1 MKLGEKEQVFKMS
14 WIEKLK
20 LLGIVLIIYVMM
32 MLFYIPMLTNY
43 QVFLVVSLIVMFPI
57 TVFLLYQL
65 IFMYNKKIVISGNT
79 LIYYKNRKE
88 CYRAEIG
95 RHNIKIYDKEKGT
108 SKQRY
113 RVKYLLIND
122 YEIPIYL
129 IGTKEMIN
137 FEKAIYEIWYKK
149 AEIRDMIFKIP
160 KKELIVI
167 KRKDIVA
174 SCIFNLVPLTVG
186 IILFLNSTYTIIF
199 FIILYLLL
207 LILKI
212 IFFIRM
218 KFHTPEIIR
227 ISTDTIRIDDVE
239 YSKYDIQKLTVTSLR
254 MQSEKLKLFG
264 YRTLKILGN
273 DGRKIYTLV
282 FSSDL
287 EFKNFRKDMFYENYE
302 SLYKEIVKFCIKNEI
317 EYELM

>member
-1 MKLGEKEQVFKMS
+1 MGEKEQVFEMS
-14 WIEKLK
+14 WKEKLK
-20 LLGIVLIIYVMM
+20 WLGIIPVVVIVMVLFYMPVLTDYRVALIFFLILTFPLII
-32 MLFYIPMLTNY
+32 
-43 QVFLVVSLIVMFPI
+43 
-57 TVFLLYQL
+57 FLLFQL

-88 CYRAEIG
+88 SYRAEIG
-95 RHNIKIYDKEKGT
+95 RHNIKIHDKEKGT

-113 RVKYLLIND
+113 RVKYLSIND

-137 FEKAIYEIWYKK
+137 FEKAIYKIWYKK
-149 AEIRDMIFKIP
+149 AEIRDTIFKIP

-174 SCIFNLVPLTVG
+174 SCIFNLVPLTVA

-287 EFKNFRKDMFYENYE
+287 EFKNFRTNENYE
-302 SLYKEIVKFCIKNEI
+302 TFYEGIIKFCIVNNV
-317 EYELM
+317 EYELK

>member
-57 TVFLLYQL
+57 TVFLLFQL

-108 SKQRY
+108 AKQRY
-113 RVKYLLIND
+113 RVKYLSIND

-149 AEIRDMIFKIP
+149 AEIRDTIFKIP

-174 SCIFNLVPLTVG
+174 SCIFNLVPLTVA

-287 EFKNFRKDMFYENYE
+287 EFKNFRTNENYE
-302 SLYKEIVKFCIKNEI
+302 TFYEGIIKFCIVNNV
-317 EYELM
+317 EYELK

>member
-1 MKLGEKEQVFKMS
+1 MKLGKKEQVFKMS

-20 LLGIVLIIYVMM
+20 LLGIIPSIYAMM
-32 MLFYIPMLTNY
+32 MLFDVPLLTNY
-43 QVFLVVSLIVMFPI
+43 RVILVVSLIVMFPI

-65 IFMYNKKIVISGNT
+65 IFIYNKKIVILGNT
-79 LIYYKNRKE
+79 LIYYKKRKE

-113 RVKYLLIND
+113 RVKYLSIND
-122 YEIPIYL
+122 YEIMIYL

-137 FEKAIYEIWYKK
+137 FEKSIYEIWYKK
-149 AEIRDMIFKIP
+149 AEIRDTIFKIP

-167 KRKDIVA
+167 KRKDIIA
-174 SCIFNLVPLTVG
+174 SCIFNLVSLTVA

-212 IFFIRM
+212 IFFVRM

-227 ISTDTIRIDDVE
+227 ISADIISIDNTE
-239 YSKYDIQKLTVTSLR
+239 YSKYDIQKLMFTSLQT
-254 MQSEKLKLFG
+254 QSEKLKLFG
-264 YRTLKILGN
+264 YRTLKIFEN
-273 DGRKIYTLV
+273 DGRRIYTLIL
-282 FSSDL
+282 SSDL
-287 EFKNFRKDMFYENYE
+287 EFKNFRINENYE
-302 SLYKEIVKFCIKNEI
+302 SLYEEIIKFCIVNEI
-317 EYELM
+317 EYELV

>member
-1 MKLGEKEQVFKMS
+1 MKLGGKEQVFKMS
-14 WIEKLK
+14 WIEELK
-20 LLGIVLIIYVMM
+20 LLGIVPIIYVIM

-65 IFMYNKKIVISGNT
+65 IFMYNKKIVILGNT
-79 LIYYKNRKE
+79 LIYYKKRKE

-108 SKQRY
+108 AKQRY
-113 RVKYLLIND
+113 RIKYLSIND
-122 YEIPIYL
+122 YEITIYL

-137 FEKAIYEIWYKK
+137 FEKAIYKIWYKK
-149 AEIRDMIFKIP
+149 AEIRDTIFKIP

-174 SCIFNLVPLTVG
+174 SCIFNLIPLTVG

-287 EFKNFRKDMFYENYE
+287 EFKNFRTNENYE
-302 SLYKEIVKFCIKNEI
+302 TLYEGIIKFCIVNNV
-317 EYELM
+317 EYELK

>member
-65 IFMYNKKIVISGNT
+65 IFMYNKKIVILGNT
-79 LIYYKNRKE
+79 LIYYKKRKE

-108 SKQRY
+108 AKQRY
-113 RVKYLLIND
+113 RVKYLSIND

-137 FEKAIYEIWYKK
+137 FEKAIYKIWYKK

-174 SCIFNLVPLTVG
+174 SCIFNLVPLTVA

-287 EFKNFRKDMFYENYE
+287 EFKNFRTNENYE
-302 SLYKEIVKFCIKNEI
+302 TFYEGIIKFCIVNNV
-317 EYELM
+317 EYELK

>member
-65 IFMYNKKIVISGNT
+65 IFMYNKKIVILGNT
-79 LIYYKNRKE
+79 LIYYKKRKE

-108 SKQRY
+108 AKQRY
-113 RVKYLLIND
+113 RIKYLSIND

-129 IGTKEMIN
+129 LGTKGMLN

-149 AEIRDMIFKIP
+149 SKVRDKAFKIQ
-160 KKELIVI
+160 KKELIVK
-167 KRKDIVA
+167 KRKEIFISCVFNMIPLIIGIIVF
-174 SCIFNLVPLTVG
+174 SSNTYM
-186 IILFLNSTYTIIF
+186 IILFII
-199 FIILYLLL
+199 IYLLL
-207 LILKI
+207 LIFKI
-212 IFFIRM
+212 VFFIRM
-218 KFHTPEIIR
+218 KLYTPENIR
-227 ISTDTIRIDDVE
+227 ISADIISIDNTE
-239 YSKYDIQKLTVTSLR
+239 YSKYDIQKLMFTSL
-254 MQSEKLKLFG
+254 
-264 YRTLKILGN
+264 
-273 DGRKIYTLV
+273 
-282 FSSDL
+282 
-287 EFKNFRKDMFYENYE
+287 
-302 SLYKEIVKFCIKNEI
+302 
-317 EYELM
+317 

>member
-32 MLFYIPMLTNY
+32 ILFYIPMLTNC

-65 IFMYNKKIVISGNT
+65 IFMYNKKIVILGNT
-79 LIYYKNRKE
+79 LIYYKKRKE

-108 SKQRY
+108 AKQRY
-113 RVKYLLIND
+113 RVKYLSIND

-149 AEIRDMIFKIP
+149 AEIRDTIFKIP

-174 SCIFNLVPLTVG
+174 SCIFNLVPLTVA

-239 YSKYDIQKLTVTSLR
+239 YVSTI
-254 MQSEKLKLFG
+254 
-264 YRTLKILGN
+264 
-273 DGRKIYTLV
+273 
-282 FSSDL
+282 
-287 EFKNFRKDMFYENYE
+287 FKN
-302 SLYKEIVKFCIKNEI
+302 
-317 EYELM
+317 

>member
-1 MKLGEKEQVFKMS
+1 
-14 WIEKLK
+14 
-20 LLGIVLIIYVMM
+20 
-32 MLFYIPMLTNY
+32 
-43 QVFLVVSLIVMFPI
+43 
-57 TVFLLYQL
+57 
-65 IFMYNKKIVISGNT
+65 MYNKKIVISGNT
-79 LIYYKNRKE
+79 LIYYKKRKE

-95 RHNIKIYDKEKGT
+95 RHNIKIHDKEKGT

-113 RVKYLLIND
+113 RVKYLSIND

-137 FEKAIYEIWYKK
+137 FEKAIYKIWYKK
-149 AEIRDMIFKIP
+149 AEIRDTIFKIP

-218 KFHTPEIIR
+218 KFHTPKIIR
-227 ISTDTIRIDDVE
+227 ISTDTIRIDEVE

-287 EFKNFRKDMFYENYE
+287 EFKNFRTNENYE
-302 SLYKEIVKFCIKNEI
+302 TFYEGIIKFCIVNNV
-317 EYELM
+317 EYELK

>member
-1 MKLGEKEQVFKMS
+1 MGEKEQVFEMS
-14 WIEKLK
+14 WKEKLK
-20 LLGIVLIIYVMM
+20 WLGIIPVVVIVMVLFYMPVLTDYRVALIFFLILTFSLII
-32 MLFYIPMLTNY
+32 
-43 QVFLVVSLIVMFPI
+43 
-57 TVFLLYQL
+57 FLLFQL

-113 RVKYLLIND
+113 RIKYLSIND

-149 AEIRDMIFKIP
+149 AEIRDTIFKIP

-174 SCIFNLVPLTVG
+174 SCIFNLVPLTVA

-273 DGRKIYTLV
+273 DGIKIYTLV

-287 EFKNFRKDMFYENYE
+287 EFKNFRTNENYE
-302 SLYKEIVKFCIKNEI
+302 TFYEGIIKFCIVNNV
-317 EYELM
+317 EYELK

>member
-65 IFMYNKKIVISGNT
+65 IFMYNKKIVILGNT
-79 LIYYKNRKE
+79 LIYYKKRKE

-113 RVKYLLIND
+113 RVKYLSIND

-149 AEIRDMIFKIP
+149 AEIRDTIFKIP

-174 SCIFNLVPLTVG
+174 SCIFNLVPLTVA

-287 EFKNFRKDMFYENYE
+287 EFKNFRTNENYE
-302 SLYKEIVKFCIKNEI
+302 TFYEGIIKFCIVNNV
-317 EYELM
+317 EYELK

>member
-65 IFMYNKKIVISGNT
+65 IFMYNKKIVILGNT
-79 LIYYKNRKE
+79 LIYYKKRKE

-108 SKQRY
+108 AKQRY
-113 RVKYLLIND
+113 RVKYLSIND

-137 FEKAIYEIWYKK
+137 FEKAIYKIWYKK
-149 AEIRDMIFKIP
+149 AEIRDTIFKIP

-287 EFKNFRKDMFYENYE
+287 EFKNFRTNENYE
-302 SLYKEIVKFCIKNEI
+302 TFYEGIIKICIVNNV
-317 EYELM
+317 EYELK

>member
-1 MKLGEKEQVFKMS
+1 MGEKEQVFEMS
-14 WIEKLK
+14 WKEKLK
-20 LLGIVLIIYVMM
+20 WLGIIPVVVIVMVLFYMPVLTDYRVALIFFLILTFPLII
-32 MLFYIPMLTNY
+32 
-43 QVFLVVSLIVMFPI
+43 
-57 TVFLLYQL
+57 FLLFQL

-95 RHNIKIYDKEKGT
+95 RHNIKIHDKEKGT

-113 RVKYLLIND
+113 RVKYLSIND

-149 AEIRDMIFKIP
+149 AEIRDTIFKIP

-174 SCIFNLVPLTVG
+174 SCIFNLVPLTVA

-254 MQSEKLKLFG
+254 MQSEKLKSFG
-264 YRTLKILGN
+264 YRILKILGN

-287 EFKNFRKDMFYENYE
+287 EFKNFRTNENYE
-302 SLYKEIVKFCIKNEI
+302 TFYEGIIKFCIVNNV
-317 EYELM
+317 EYELK

>member
-1 MKLGEKEQVFKMS
+1 MGEKEQVFEMS
-14 WIEKLK
+14 WKEKLK
-20 LLGIVLIIYVMM
+20 WLGIIPVVVIVMVLFYMPVLTDYRVALIFFLILTFPLII
-32 MLFYIPMLTNY
+32 
-43 QVFLVVSLIVMFPI
+43 
-57 TVFLLYQL
+57 FLLFQL
-65 IFMYNKKIVISGNT
+65 IFMYNKKIVISGNI

-113 RVKYLLIND
+113 RVKYLSIND

-137 FEKAIYEIWYKK
+137 FEKAIYKIWYKK
-149 AEIRDMIFKIP
+149 AEIRDTIFKIP

-174 SCIFNLVPLTVG
+174 SCIFNLVPLIVA

-218 KFHTPEIIR
+218 KFYTPEIIR

-287 EFKNFRKDMFYENYE
+287 EFKNFRTNENYE
-302 SLYKEIVKFCIKNEI
+302 TFYEGIIKFCIVNNV
-317 EYELM
+317 EYELK

>member
-32 MLFYIPMLTNY
+32 ILFYIPMLTNY

-65 IFMYNKKIVISGNT
+65 IFMYNKKIVILGNT
-79 LIYYKNRKE
+79 LIYYKKRKE

-108 SKQRY
+108 AKQRY
-113 RVKYLLIND
+113 RVKYLSIND

-149 AEIRDMIFKIP
+149 AEIRDTIFKIP

-174 SCIFNLVPLTVG
+174 SCIFNLVPLTVA

-218 KFHTPEIIR
+218 KFHTPKIIR

-287 EFKNFRKDMFYENYE
+287 EFKNFRTNENYE
-302 SLYKEIVKFCIKNEI
+302 TFYEGIIKFCIVNNV
-317 EYELM
+317 EYELK

>member
-1 MKLGEKEQVFKMS
+1 MKLGGKEQVFKMS

-32 MLFYIPMLTNY
+32 ILFYIPMLTNY

-79 LIYYKNRKE
+79 LIYYKKRKE

-108 SKQRY
+108 AKQRY
-113 RVKYLLIND
+113 RVKYLSIND

-149 AEIRDMIFKIP
+149 AEIRDTIFKIP

-174 SCIFNLVPLTVG
+174 SCIFNLVPLTVA

-287 EFKNFRKDMFYENYE
+287 EFKNFRTNENYE
-302 SLYKEIVKFCIKNEI
+302 TFYEGIIKFCIVNNV
-317 EYELM
+317 EYELK

>member
-32 MLFYIPMLTNY
+32 ILFYIPMLTNY

-65 IFMYNKKIVISGNT
+65 IFMYNKKIVILGNT
-79 LIYYKNRKE
+79 LIYYKKRKE

-108 SKQRY
+108 AKQRY
-113 RVKYLLIND
+113 RIKYLSIND

-137 FEKAIYEIWYKK
+137 FEKAIYKIWYKK
-149 AEIRDMIFKIP
+149 AEIRDTIFKIP

-174 SCIFNLVPLTVG
+174 SCIFNLVPLTVA

-239 YSKYDIQKLTVTSLR
+239 YSKYDIRKLTVTSLR

-287 EFKNFRKDMFYENYE
+287 EFKNFRTNENYE
-302 SLYKEIVKFCIKNEI
+302 TFYEGIIKFCIVNNV
-317 EYELM
+317 EYELK